1 MGQETDALEDQN
13 MFLDADILEYK
24 KLAQLNENEK
34 KTKIKELKQKRQDI
48 FDNISSSL
56 DECDNIQQDFGS
68 IKNIVQE
75 MVGLFHEA
83 KFTAN
88 VSRKMRYDDETHFNE
103 SNITSYLS
111 ELEEYISGLIT
122 INAYKKG
129 DPNAAISSVPL
140 DRLTMKEFVNKD
152 LAIDAPVDHEI
163 ATDTQTAFGENEIG
177 THGDDNN
184 YNIIYPKDLY
194 NRYHELNQRGLI
206 KPISSVH
213 NKI

>member
-1 MGQETDALEDQN
+1 M
-13 MFLDADILEYK
+13 DADILAYK
-24 KLAQLNENEK
+24 NLAQLNENEK
-34 KTKIKELKQKRQDI
+34 KTKIKELKQKRQEI
-48 FDNISSSL
+48 FDNIDSSL
-56 DECDNIQQDFGS
+56 NECDSIQTDFGS
-68 IKNIVQE
+68 IKNIVQQ
-75 MVGLFHEA
+75 MVELFHEA

-88 VSRKMRYDDETHFNE
+88 VSRRMRYDDETSFNE

-140 DRLTMKEFVNKD
+140 DKLTMKEFVNKD

-163 ATDTQTAFGENEIG
+163 TTDFADTTALGENEMG

-206 KPISSVH
+206 KPIST
-213 NKI
+213 

>member
-1 MGQETDALEDQN
+1 M
-13 MFLDADILEYK
+13 
-24 KLAQLNENEK
+24 NENEK
-34 KTKIKELKQKRQDI
+34 KTKIKELKQKRQEI
-48 FDNISSSL
+48 FDNIDSSL
-56 DECDNIQQDFGS
+56 NECDSIQTDFGS
-68 IKNIVQE
+68 IKNIVQQ
-75 MVGLFHEA
+75 MVELFHEA

-88 VSRKMRYDDETHFNE
+88 VSRRMRYDDETSFNE

-140 DRLTMKEFVNKD
+140 DKLTMKEFVNKD

-163 ATDTQTAFGENEIG
+163 TTDFADTTALGENEMG

-206 KPISSVH
+206 KPIST
-213 NKI
+213 

>member
-1 MGQETDALEDQN
+1 
-13 MFLDADILEYK
+13 
-24 KLAQLNENEK
+24 
-34 KTKIKELKQKRQDI
+34 
-48 FDNISSSL
+48 
-56 DECDNIQQDFGS
+56 
-68 IKNIVQE
+68 
-75 MVGLFHEA
+75 
-83 KFTAN
+83 
-88 VSRKMRYDDETHFNE
+88 MRYDDETSFNE

-140 DRLTMKEFVNKD
+140 DKLTMKEFVNKD

-163 ATDTQTAFGENEIG
+163 TTDFADTTALGENEMG

-206 KPISSVH
+206 KPIST
-213 NKI
+213 